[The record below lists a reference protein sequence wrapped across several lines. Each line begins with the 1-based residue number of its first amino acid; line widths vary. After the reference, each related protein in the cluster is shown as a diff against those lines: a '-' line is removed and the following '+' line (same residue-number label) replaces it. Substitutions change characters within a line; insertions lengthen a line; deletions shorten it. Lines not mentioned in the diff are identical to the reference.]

1 MSHTEQIKK
10 AMEEEKKSNLSAAAA
25 HLRKDAVPDEI
36 LTVTCD
42 ATWQKQGHQS
52 LYGVMVVAS
61 LETGQV
67 LDIEVLSKWC
77 KDCHAKRHL
86 HPTSTEFLDWWDE
99 HQGIC
104 TINYSGSSGA
114 MEVVGALGIWRHS
127 VEVH

>member
-1 MSHTEQIKK
+1 MS
-10 AMEEEKKSNLSAAAA
+10 ASAA
-25 HLRKDAVPDEI
+25 HLRKNAVPDEI
-36 LTVTCD
+36 LNVTVTCD

-67 LDIEVLSKWC
+67 LDVEVLSKWC
-77 KDCHAKRHL
+77 KDCHAKRRL
-86 HPTSTEFLDWWDE
+86 HPTSTEFLDWREE

-104 TINYSGSSGA
+104 SVNYSESSGA
-114 MEVVGALGIWRHS
+114 MEVEGALRIWRHS